1 MRKTKFANNEYYY
14 IYNRGADKRK
24 VFMEEND
31 YLILCF
37 LCGIKKYPD
46 YRDIFLCFNG
56 ERTIWKTVKAAADQ

>member
-37 LCGIKKYPD
+37 
-46 YRDIFLCFNG
+46 R
-56 ERTIWKTVKAAADQ
+56 